1 MLEKKTN
8 PKPTISLLKKT
19 QNWLFLSMV
28 LLLAAFILQP
38 QQVCAQV
45 DAQLE
50 TVTVDFERKCATWEN
65 HLRLLKIDPVYKRNQ
80 IWLEDFTKYY
90 IEKILPT
97 MAGLRAG
104 VIRIPVVVH
113 VIYKTATENISDA
126 QIQGQIDV
134 LNTDYRRLNAD
145 ISTVPTVFQSLTA
158 DTRIEFQ
165 LAVRGPDCNPT
176 TGITRTST
184 TEDSFPSDESM
195 KYAAS
200 GGHDAWPRDKYL
212 NIWVCNLSGL
222 MGYAQFPGGAAAT
235 DGVVIDYEY
244 FGTTGTVSSPY
255 DLGRTATHEIGHWF
269 NVRHIW
275 GDDCPSA
282 DQCAGSDEVADTPNQ
297 ECMNYGC
304 PTFPHVSCT
313 NGPNGDMFVN
323 YMDYV
328 DDDCMVMFTAGQAAR
343 MDAGIYGARSAIV
356 ASDGLIPPPST
367 TGVDLWSQDTPEDI
381 GDEPNTASPAMWRS
395 DDIWVRNQNDGIGN
409 QEHQNPE
416 YRPPGLGSSY
426 IYVRVRNKACTGSGS
441 GDVKLYWAKASTAL
455 SWPAP
460 WDGSVTT
467 PALMGGLIGTKS
479 TGTVAAG
486 NSVILEFSWNP
497 PNPADYSSLGAGKS
511 HFCLLSRIETSSTSP
526 YGMTFAEGSNLGTN
540 VRNNNNIVWKNIT
553 IVDDVAEGGRL
564 AWVTVGNIS
573 TSEATA
579 KFIFAVPKEKGEE
592 SIFKWGKVTI
602 DLGTKLFKKW
612 QDGNKAGEG
621 VNAIDDRQIQILKSG
636 AWIGNMDFDAQ
647 EFQTIKVRFEPFEQL
662 PKAPTVFK
670 LDLIQYE
677 TDIDTEEL
685 VGGQTFVLKSK
696 VEEVTPQPVKPNCM
710 LYIYIIIILIIL
722 FIIIII
728 VIVRRCR
735 K

>member
-1 MLEKKTN
+1 MKKTN
-8 PKPTISLLKKT
+8 FKSRTFLLRTTKKR
-19 QNWLFLSMV
+19 LFFSM
-28 LLLAAFILQP
+28 LLLVVAIILQP
-38 QQVCAQV
+38 QQVFTQEEDLV
-45 DAQLE
+45 GIKK
-50 TVTVDFERKCATWEN
+50 VDFERKCATWEN
-65 HLRLLKIDPVYKRNQ
+65 HLRLLETDPVYKQNQ
-80 IWLEDFTKYY
+80 IWLENFTKNY

-104 VIRIPVVVH
+104 IIRIPVVVH
-113 VIYKTATENISDA
+113 VIYNTSTENISDA
-126 QIQGQIDV
+126 QIQSQIDV
-134 LNTDYRRLNAD
+134 LNTDYRRLNTD
-145 ISTVPTVFQSLTA
+145 ISTVPTAFQSLTA

-165 LAVRGPDCNPT
+165 LAVRDPNCNAT
-176 TGITRTST
+176 NGITRTST
-184 TEDSFPSDESM
+184 TKASFPTDDSM
-195 KYAAS
+195 KYASS

-212 NIWVCNLSGL
+212 NIWICNLGI

-244 FGTTGTVSSPY
+244 FGTNGTVSSPY
-255 DLGRTATHEIGHWF
+255 DLGRTASHEIGHWF
-269 NVRHIW
+269 NLRHIW
-275 GDDCPSA
+275 GDDYPSA
-282 DQCAGSDEVADTPNQ
+282 DQCAGSDGVADTPNQ
-297 ECMNYGC
+297 ESMNYGC
-304 PTFPHVSCT
+304 PTFPNVSCS
-313 NGPNGDMFVN
+313 NGPNGDMFMN

-328 DDDCMVMFTAGQAAR
+328 DDACMVMFTAGQAAR
-343 MDAGIYGARSAIV
+343 MDACIYGTRSAIV

-416 YRPPGLGSSY
+416 YRPPGFGSSY

-486 NSVILEFSWNP
+486 NFVVLEFSWNP
-497 PNPADYSSLGAGKS
+497 PDPADYSSFGADKP

-553 IVDDVAEGGRL
+553 IVDEVAEGGRL

-573 TSEATA
+573 TSAAKA
-579 KFIFAVPKEKGEE
+579 KFVFAVPKEKGEE
-592 SIFKWGKVTI
+592 SIFTWGKVTV
-602 DLGTKLFKKW
+602 DLGAKLFKKW
-612 QDGNKAGEG
+612 QDGNESGEG
-621 VNAIDDRQIQILKSG
+621 VNAIDNRQIQVLKSG
-636 AWIGNMDFDAQ
+636 AWFGNMKFDPH
-647 EFQTIKVRFEPFEQL
+647 EFHTIKVRFEPFEQVL
-662 PKAPTVFK
+662 KVPTVYK
-670 LDLIQYE
+670 LELIQYE

-696 VEEVTPQPVKPNCM
+696 GEEVGLEAVKPNCK

-722 FIIIII
+722 FIIII
-728 VIVRRCR
+728 VVVLRRCR